1 MSSVEPLPPPPP
13 RPPGTDTGAGGA
25 ELDRIEADLAGVE
38 VALDRLDA
46 GTYWTC
52 EVTGQPLPGRRSWP
66 PTPSPA
72 GCPRPAP
79 PARRIPTAPP
89 W

>member
-1 MSSVEPLPPPPP
+1 MTSVEPLPPPPP
-13 RPPGTDTGAGGA
+13 RPVSTDTGAGGA
-25 ELDRIEADLAGVE
+25 ELDRIEADLSGVE

-52 EVTGQPLPGRRSWP
+52 EVTGQPLPDKLLATDPVARRL
-66 PTPSPA
+66 
-72 GCPRPAP
+72 P
-79 PARRIPTAPP
+79 PARTSGPSDPAAPP

>member
-13 RPPGTDTGAGGA
+13 RPPSTDTGAGGA
-25 ELDRIEADLAGVE
+25 ELDRIEADLSGVE

-52 EVTGQPLPGRRSWP
+52 EVTGQPLPDALLAADPVARRLP
-66 PTPSPA
+66 PA
-72 GCPRPAP
+72 GTSGPSDPA
-79 PARRIPTAPP
+79 APP

>member
-1 MSSVEPLPPPPP
+1 MSSVEPLPPPAP
-13 RPPGTDTGAGGA
+13 RPPSTDTGAGGA
-25 ELDRIEADLAGVE
+25 ELDRIEADLSGVE

-52 EVTGQPLPGRRSWP
+52 EVTGQTLPDALLAADPVARRLPPAGPSGP
-66 PTPSPA
+66 SDPTP
-72 GCPRPAP
+72 
-79 PARRIPTAPP
+79 PP